1 MTEKKELSQLARQL
15 LNKGGAVDF
24 YTQQE
29 FDRALA
35 EAKAEIMAIA
45 IQTTRQAIAIE
56 REECARLVESAAE
69 EQATAVRGVLETLAT
84 DIRQRLSGKPH

>member
-1 MTEKKELSQLARQL
+1 MEEKELSPLARQL
-15 LNKGGAVDF
+15 LGHANIMPMF
-24 YTQQE
+24 TQKE
-29 FDRALA
+29 FDKALL
-35 EAKAEIMAIA
+35 EARAEIMAIA
-45 IQTTRQAIAIE
+45 IQTTKQAIAIE

>member
-1 MTEKKELSQLARQL
+1 MENKELSPLARQL
-15 LNKGGAVDF
+15 LGHANVMPMF
-24 YTQQE
+24 TQRE
-29 FDRALA
+29 FDKALA

-69 EQATAVRGVLETLAT
+69 EQAIAVRGVLETLAT
-84 DIRQRLSGKPH
+84 AIRQRLSGKPH

>member
-1 MTEKKELSQLARQL
+1 MEEKELSPLARQL
-15 LNKGGAVDF
+15 LGHANVMPMF
-24 YTQQE
+24 TQKE
-29 FDRALA
+29 FDKALL
-35 EAKAEIMAIA
+35 EARAEIMAIA
-45 IQTTRQAIAIE
+45 IQTTKQAIAIE